1 MSNEDVEDQDLEEL
15 SNEDEI
21 AKKKKKRPSVLC
33 LEVMCYFMIVI
44 FWISYYVLFSI
55 KSLFLHKFTF
65 FCVITSSLC
74 SNL

>member
-1 MSNEDVEDQDLEEL
+1 
-15 SNEDEI
+15 
-21 AKKKKKRPSVLC
+21 VLC